1 MLMSLRERARFLKLA
16 ALNLFALSFGTYTT
30 APGLHGGSHSKK
42 YKDSPGAL
50 GGAPGFTFSDML
62 TDPGFTVPFTS
73 SVNVSGGGG
82 ALQTAVSAA
91 PAGRKIVIT
100 DSLTY
105 TPVAVVGCTNLTIE
119 AASGQTPQIQRAV
132 PAHTLPGWCLSLQG
146 VIAGFAIRGIKFH
159 GNGNRNTLSQSDDG
173 LLNLRPN
180 TADACTAAD
189 RIIVEDCSFVED
201 GTDNANSGPGLLFT
215 GTDGL
220 SHLQVWVH
228 RCTFSSNANGAF
240 TTGADY
246 GACTIGGF
254 GTVFIQN
261 SKVVRDNAVVTRA
274 ASNMRGIVIKNL
286 TTEVQDVLCE
296 DLGTG
301 GSCEAFK
308 SNAAVVL
315 GTAVGNC
322 TFKNC
327 VAFNCHRGYRL
338 ALALAGMKVFHSVF
352 YNTVA
357 GIAAGQTIM
366 QTGPGGLYVVEDTVI
381 QSAGDGTAFSAAGVT
396 EDHNDIFS
404 VASNGKVL
412 DGTDLTVNPLLSNP
426 GLHDFRATAAAVA
439 TGGTLGSS
447 MGVQYPGGELIFWAG
462 V

>member
-16 ALNLFALSFGTYTT
+16 ALNLFVMSYGTYTT
-30 APGLHGGSHSKK
+30 APGLRGGSHSKK

-50 GGAPGFTFSDML
+50 GGAPGFSFADTL
-62 TDPGFTVPFTS
+62 IDPGFTVPFTS
-73 SVNVSGGGG
+73 SVNVSGGGA

-105 TPVAVVGCTNLTIE
+105 SPVAVVGCTNLTIE

-132 PAHTLPGWCLSLQG
+132 PAHTLAGWCLSLQG
-146 VIAGFAIRGIKFH
+146 VIDGFAIRGVKFH

-180 TADACTAAD
+180 TTDACTAAD

-201 GTDNANSGPGLLFT
+201 GTDNVNSGPGLLFT

-220 SHLQVWVH
+220 SHLQVLVH

-254 GTVFIQN
+254 GTVYIQN

-274 ASNMRGIVIKNL
+274 ASNMRGVVLKNL
-286 TTEVQDVLCE
+286 SSDVQDVLCE

-308 SNAAVVL
+308 ISAAVVL
-315 GTAVGNC
+315 GTAVGNT
-322 TFKNC
+322 TFNNC
-327 VAFNCHRGYRL
+327 VAFNCHRGFRL
-338 ALALAGMKVFHSVF
+338 ALAVAGMKTLHCVFF
-352 YNTVA
+352 NNVA
-357 GIAAGQTIM
+357 AIAAAQTIM
-366 QTGPGGLYVVEDTVI
+366 QTGPGGVYLVEDTII
-381 QSAGDGTAFSAAGVT
+381 QSVATGTAFSAAGVS

-412 DGTDLTVNPLLSNP
+412 DGTDLTVDPVLSNV
-426 GLHDFRATAAAVA
+426 GLHDFRATTPAVA
-439 TGGTLGSS
+439 TGGTLGSP
-447 MGVQYPGGELIFWAG
+447 MGVRYPGGEVIFWAG